1 MANPTRAQILARAY
15 AIWEKNDKPEGREDA
30 FWHQAEKELK
40 EEEERGDPA
49 KGSPDDIQ
57 L

>member
-15 AIWEKNDKPEGREDA
+15 AIWEKNDKPEGREDE
-30 FWHQAEKELK
+30 FWHQAEKEPK